1 MPIIFNWAV
10 RIAIA
15 IFAYMYNSYVGFY
28 HLFWVMTSFIIP
40 IKIFYTISVVIFFP
54 LVLLEFS
61 LVYVA
66 NIKTFNNAH
75 VYTYNLFKQFQFHP
89 INLTLE
95 MCLMYSIVVLVGLM
109 VPARL
114 RFLSYE
120 NKHGGSDMTKDMIV
134 KNLKDKNS
142 SVLWKF
148 LFKIIINIHT
158 PVLFLMLFIGN

>member
-28 HLFWVMTSFIIP
+28 HLVWVMTSFIIP

-54 LVLLEFS
+54 LILLEFS

-75 VYTYNLFKQFQFHP
+75 VYTYELLN
-89 INLTLE
+89 
-95 MCLMYSIVVLVGLM
+95 
-109 VPARL
+109 
-114 RFLSYE
+114 
-120 NKHGGSDMTKDMIV
+120 
-134 KNLKDKNS
+134 
-142 SVLWKF
+142 
-148 LFKIIINIHT
+148 
-158 PVLFLMLFIGN
+158 